1 MTGPIRRWRISPCAG
16 TAHGSS
22 PISATGAITRSRT
35 AARNA
40 ARACFSWTPR
50 GASCRGDGIG
60 IARRELKAGRILCI
74 KGLGGMHL
82 ACLADDASACRELR
96 RRKQR
101 DEKPFAVMCR
111 SVDCARRLCR
121 VSEEEERLLASP
133 KKPIVLLKKRECGA
147 WAHLSENNCIGVMLP
162 YTPLHVLLMGD
173 DMDCLVMTSA
183 NISDT
188 PIVYKNTEALERL
201 SGIADGFLLHD
212 RGDRHPLRRLARA
225 HRARQGVPAEALAGL
240 CALSGHHAGAGGGTC
255 WPAARSRR
263 PASAFPKAATLFP
276 ASTSAT

>member
-1 MTGPIRRWRISPCAG
+1 
-16 TAHGSS
+16 
-22 PISATGAITRSRT
+22 
-35 AARNA
+35 
-40 ARACFSWTPR
+40 
-50 GASCRGDGIG
+50 
-60 IARRELKAGRILCI
+60 
-74 KGLGGMHL
+74 
-82 ACLADDASACRELR
+82 
-96 RRKQR
+96 
-101 DEKPFAVMCR
+101 MCR

-212 RGDRHPLRRLARA
+212 REIVTRCDDSLVRIARGREYPLRR
-225 HRARQGVPAEALAGL
+225 
-240 CALSGHHAGAGGGTC
+240 
-255 WPAARSRR
+255 SRG
-263 PASAFPKAATLFP
+263 
-276 ASTSAT
+276 

>member
-1 MTGPIRRWRISPCAG
+1 
-16 TAHGSS
+16 
-22 PISATGAITRSRT
+22 
-35 AARNA
+35 
-40 ARACFSWTPR
+40 
-50 GASCRGDGIG
+50 
-60 IARRELKAGRILCI
+60 
-74 KGLGGMHL
+74 MHL

-111 SVDCARRLCR
+111 SVGLRQGGSAASRRKRSGCWPR
-121 VSEEEERLLASP
+121 RKSHRAAG
-133 KKPIVLLKKRECGA
+133 KRERGA

-173 DMDCLVMTSA
+173 DIDCLVMTSA

-212 RGDRHPLRRLARA
+212 REIVTRCDDSLVRIARG
-225 HRARQGVPAEALAGL
+225 REYPAEALAGL
-240 CALSGHHAGAGGGTC
+240 CALSGHHARAGGG
-255 WPAARSRR
+255 PAGLRR
-263 PASAFPKAATLFP
+263 GAEGQLLLSKSGHAFPSQHIGDLKNAETLAAYEGQIAHFVKLLTYIRGR
-276 ASTSAT
+276 